1 MDDICLD
8 GLSRA
13 LIELRDTDAVDLTRT
28 LLDKRVE
35 PVDILTTCEQ
45 ALATIGEKYED
56 GEYFISGLIMAG
68 DMMSRITEVVTP
80 LLTFPE
86 ARKYRGR
93 VLIGT
98 VEGDIHDLG
107 KNIAGV
113 LLSAY
118 GFVVR
123 DLGVD
128 VPADDFVHACR
139 EFAPDI
145 VGLSAL
151 LTNCLPALHKT
162 VIRIKEFRGGL
173 PGPAIIISGA
183 QIAEEH
189 RRIYGADYQADTA
202 FDTVRICEKI
212 MNENGSRPD
221 QSD

>member
-8 GLSRA
+8 RLRLA
-13 LIELRDTDAVDLTRT
+13 LIDLNDTDAVDLTRS
-28 LLDKRVE
+28 LLNMRVE

-45 ALATIGEKYED
+45 ALATIGEKYEE

-80 LLTFPE
+80 LLAFPE
-86 ARKYRGR
+86 QARAQRGR

-118 GFVVR
+118 GFVVK

-128 VPADDFVHACR
+128 VQADDFVHACR

-151 LTNCLPALHKT
+151 LTACLPALHKT
-162 VIRIKEFRGGL
+162 VIRLKEFRGDL
-173 PGPAIIISGA
+173 ANPAIIISGA
-183 QIAEEH
+183 QIGEEH
-189 RRIYGADYQADTA
+189 RRIYGADYQAETA
-202 FDTVRICEKI
+202 FDTVRICETI
-212 MNENGSRPD
+212 MKES
-221 QSD
+221 